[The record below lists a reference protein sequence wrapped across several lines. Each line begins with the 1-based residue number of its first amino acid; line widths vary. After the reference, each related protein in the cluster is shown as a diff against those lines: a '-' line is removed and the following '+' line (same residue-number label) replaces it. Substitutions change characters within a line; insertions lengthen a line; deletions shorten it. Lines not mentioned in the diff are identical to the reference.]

1 MKEKIL
7 VIEDDQIISVGLI
20 QALDEEGYETMTAMD
35 GETGL
40 YMAKTASPD
49 LLILDIMMP
58 RLNGFEVVTELR
70 RNGDQVPVIVLSART
85 DAQDKVRGLDLGAD
99 DYVAKPFDLD
109 ELLARVRRHLGRKSV
124 QDQVF
129 GLFVYEWRTR
139 QLLVK
144 EGGFPIPLTAK
155 ERKLLEFFLK
165 RDGQIVSREQVLDG
179 VWGDDYDGTDRTVDN
194 LVVSLRKKLGSSHL
208 QTERGLGYR
217 FVTKS

>member
-1 MKEKIL
+1 MKESIL
-7 VIEDDQIISVGLI
+7 VIEDDLIISNGLV
-20 QALDEEGYETMTAMD
+20 QALEEEGYQTLVAMD

-40 YMAKTASPD
+40 HMAKTSSPD

-85 DAQDKVRGLDLGAD
+85 DSRDKVRGLDLGAD

-109 ELLARVRRHLGRKSV
+109 ELLARVRRHLGRKTI
-124 QDQVF
+124 QDHVF
-129 GLFVYEWRTR
+129 GEFVYEWRTR
-139 QLLVK
+139 QLLLA
-144 EGGFPIPLTAK
+144 EDRSAIALTAK

-165 RDGQIVSREQVLDG
+165 RDGQILSREQVLDG

-194 LVVSLRKKLGSSHL
+194 LVVSLRKKLGSRFL

-217 FVTKS
+217 FMTKA